1 MQSLRRLLARVIF
14 GWAILSAL
22 ATVAIIG
29 WFRERNART
38 VFSARGAASLLV
50 PARRRL
56 LPIKQTLERFHL
68 AEGDTVLELGP
79 GPGYFS
85 IEASGMIG
93 STGSLLCLDL
103 QPGMAVIL
111 RERLRAEKASAG
123 QPVVGDATRLPLAS
137 SSVDKAFVAVMFG
150 EIPDRPAALKE
161 LRRVLKPG
169 GVLGFCETFADPDYM
184 FLSELVDLCRA
195 SGFEKLAEHSQLLGY
210 TLTFAAPDK

>member
-1 MQSLRRLLARVIF
+1 MRTLRRLLARVIF
-14 GWAILSAL
+14 GWGLVSAV

-38 VFSARGAASLLV
+38 VFSASGAASLLV

-56 LPIKQTLERFHL
+56 LPIEQTLERFHL
-68 AEGDTVLELGP
+68 TEGDTVLELGP

-85 IEASGMIG
+85 IEASRMI
-93 STGSLLCLDL
+93 SPTGRLLCLDL
-103 QPGMAVIL
+103 QPDMAVIL
-111 RERLRAEKASAG
+111 RERLRSESASAG
-123 QPVVGDATRLPLAS
+123 QPVVGDAIRLPLAGN
-137 SSVDKAFVAVMFG
+137 SVDKAFVAVMFG

-169 GVLGFCETFADPDYM
+169 GILGFCETFADPDYM

-195 SGFEKLAEHSQLLGY
+195 SGFEKLEKHNQLLGY
-210 TLTFAAPDK
+210 TLTFATPDE